1 LESHAIVMA
10 STGKAELRRAPPRLY
25 LVTPPVGEA
34 DGFAAALG
42 AAIGGADVASV
53 LLRLKPDSERALINH
68 IKALAAVVQ
77 PKGVALLLDGH
88 AALAAR
94 AGADGAHLTG
104 IDAFTAE
111 GQSLRPARIAG
122 CGGLATRHDAMLAG
136 ERGAD
141 YVMFGEPDGAGRR
154 PSFEAILQRIEWWA
168 ELFEIPCVGCAATLG
183 EVGALA
189 EAGADFVAI
198 GDALWDDPRGPAAA
212 IVDVAA
218 RLKPRELV
226 P

>member
-1 LESHAIVMA
+1 M
-10 STGKAELRRAPPRLY
+10 
-25 LVTPPVGEA
+25 
-34 DGFAAALG
+34 
-42 AAIGGADVASV
+42 
-53 LLRLKPDSERALINH
+53 
-68 IKALAAVVQ
+68 VQ
-77 PKGVALLLDGH
+77 PQGVALLLDGH

-111 GQSLRPARIAG
+111 SQSLQPARIAG

-154 PSFEAILQRIEWWA
+154 PSFDAILDRIEWWA
-168 ELFEIPCVGCAATLG
+168 KLFEIPCVGFAATAEEIG
-183 EVGALA
+183 PLA

-198 GDALWDDPRGPAAA
+198 GGTLWEDPRGSAAA
-212 IVDVAA
+212 IADIAA

>member
-1 LESHAIVMA
+1 MA
-10 STGKAELRRAPPRLY
+10 SSNKTVLRRAPPRLY
-25 LVTPPVGEA
+25 LVTPHLGEP

-42 AAIGGADVASV
+42 GAVGAADVASV
-53 LLRLKPDSERALINH
+53 LLRLKPDGERALINR

-77 PKGVALLLDGH
+77 PQGVALLLDGH

-94 AGADGAHLTG
+94 ASTDGAHLTG
-104 IDAFTAE
+104 IDAFIAE
-111 GQSLRPARIAG
+111 SQGLRPARIAG

-136 ERGAD
+136 EHGAD

-154 PSFEAILQRIEWWA
+154 PSFEAILDRIEWWA
-168 ELFEIPCVGCAATLG
+168 ELFEIPCVGFAATAK
-183 EVGALA
+183 EVGPLV

-198 GDALWDDPRGPAAA
+198 GGALWDDPRGSTAAA
-212 IVDVAA
+212 ADIAA
-218 RLKPRELV
+218 RLKSRELV

>member
-10 STGKAELRRAPPRLY
+10 STGKTQLRRAPPRLY
-25 LVTPPVGEA
+25 LVTPLIGEA
-34 DGFAAALG
+34 GRFAAALG
-42 AAIGGADVASV
+42 AAVGGADVASV
-53 LLRLKPDSERALINH
+53 LLRLKPDGERALINH

-141 YVMFGEPDGAGRR
+141 YVVFGEPDGAGRR

-168 ELFEIPCVGCAATLG
+168 ELFTIPCVGFAANPQEIGPL
-183 EVGALA
+183 VA
-189 EAGADFVAI
+189 AGADFVAV
-198 GDALWDDPRGPAAA
+198 GDGIWDDPRGAAA
-212 IVDVAA
+212 ALA
-218 RLKPRELV
+218 EASRLLAPERV

>member
-42 AAIGGADVASV
+42 AAVGAADVASV
-53 LLRLKPDSERALINH
+53 LLRLKPDGERALINH
-68 IKALAAVVQ
+68 IKALVAVVQ
-77 PKGVALLLDGH
+77 PKGVALLIDGH

-104 IDAFTAE
+104 IEAFAAE
-111 GQSLRPARIAG
+111 GASLRPARIAG

-141 YVMFGEPDGAGRR
+141 YVMFGEPDGDGRR

-183 EVGALA
+183 EVGPLA